1 MNLSTTR
8 APSACL
14 IELNAASYRYT
25 KAKTHVFSDLDLIV
39 TRGEQI
45 ALVGP
50 SGGGKST
57 LLYALS
63 AMLRLSTGSYRFEGE
78 SIQTMQ
84 HTELDRW
91 HSSHVGF
98 VYQQAALLPHLSL
111 LDNVLLPVAH
121 ERAKKTEWK
130 ERASGLLESLGL
142 AELAN
147 RLPSAVS
154 GGQAQRAAI
163 ARAIMRSPALVLADE
178 PTSALDDEAA
188 ANVMEILQT
197 ACAGTTTLVLATH
210 DSRLLSA
217 STRVVQMSELAGAA
231 AMATS

>member
-98 VYQQAALLPHLSL
+98 VCYRRP
-111 LDNVLLPVAH
+111 
-121 ERAKKTEWK
+121 KTEP
-130 ERASGLLESLGL
+130 L
-142 AELAN
+142 
-147 RLPSAVS
+147 
-154 GGQAQRAAI
+154 
-163 ARAIMRSPALVLADE
+163 
-178 PTSALDDEAA
+178 
-188 ANVMEILQT
+188 ME
-197 ACAGTTTLVLATH
+197 
-210 DSRLLSA
+210 
-217 STRVVQMSELAGAA
+217 VVPIQN
-231 AMATS
+231 